1 MIFCVS
7 GKREAT
13 HQAGEDGGQG
23 GAEAREQG
31 ITEGKMQIELW
42 RYSVASLEQPIKNN
56 EQYNET
62 IANGSAAIQNSI
74 LNSRV

>member
-31 ITEGKMQIELW
+31 ITEGKMQIEYGDIQSHRWKSQLKIMSDITK
-42 RYSVASLEQPIKNN
+42 RSQMVELRFKT
-56 EQYNET
+56 QY
-62 IANGSAAIQNSI
+62 
-74 LNSRV
+74 

>member
-23 GAEAREQG
+23 RAEAWEQG
-31 ITEGKMQIELW
+31 ITEGKIQIELW
-42 RYSVASLEQPIKNN
+42 WYSVASLEEPIKN

-62 IANGSAAIQNSI
+62 IANGSAAIQDSI

>member
-23 GAEAREQG
+23 GAEAWEQG

-42 RYSVASLEQPIKNN
+42 WYSVASLEEPIKN

-62 IANGSAAIQNSI
+62 IANGSAAIQDSI